1 MWRNLI
7 HVIAHRGY
15 SSERPENTFASFD
28 HAIDSGCKFLELDI
42 HLSKDHIPVVIHDS
56 TVDRTTNGSG
66 NISTM
71 TYSEIE
77 SLDAGSWFDPAY
89 GDQII
94 PTLEQVLLKYKD
106 ICHIVI
112 EIKSEEIILIE
123 KLREL
128 LLKLDLLKD
137 QISNSLEIPGVS
149 VISFVE
155 SQVLLSKKY
164 IPEIPHGLL
173 MINPTQ
179 DLINFCIEN
188 EISGFFPYF
197 KMINLELVKSVTGQG
212 LHIGAW
218 GLENVSEIEDALKLG
233 LQGVTVDWPGQ
244 VDINSLI

>member
-1 MWRNLI
+1 
-7 HVIAHRGY
+7 
-15 SSERPENTFASFD
+15 
-28 HAIDSGCKFLELDI
+28 
-42 HLSKDHIPVVIHDS
+42 
-56 TVDRTTNGSG
+56 
-66 NISTM
+66 M

-89 GDQII
+89 GDQTI

-128 LLKLDLLKD
+128 LLKLDLLKH